1 MRNLTVRAKLVLT
14 QGIMTALMAT
24 MAVSSLISLGD
35 ANDRLADYVSDV
47 NARATL
53 AEGVRD
59 AVARRAIAARNLV
72 LVTTPQDV
80 ADEMQAVQQ
89 AEAQVKAQLS
99 QLMSMASEPGLPP
112 EVLAR
117 AKAIEAVEAQYG
129 PVAAD
134 IVAKASSGHHEAA
147 VAKMN
152 ADCRPLL
159 HALMVAVEDY
169 VSLAHQRGHQM
180 IAEAEEHHAQQHLIL
195 LGLGVVALLSAIG
208 LGWALVRN
216 LWQALG
222 SEPSELNAAALQVA
236 SGDLSPIPLAARAPA
251 HSVMAAL
258 GTMQGQLAQLVNQV
272 RSSSDSIAT
281 GSTQVAVGSAHLS
294 QRTEEQASNLQQAS
308 ASMMEIRS
316 TVERNAQTA
325 HQARQMADQARNAA
339 HSGGNVMGEVVTTMQ
354 DITTSS
360 RKVADIISVIDGI
373 AFQTN
378 ILALNAAVEAARAG
392 EQGRGFAVVAGEVRT
407 LAQRSA
413 TAAKEIRGL
422 ISASVERVETG
433 SRLIETAG
441 SAIGEI
447 VGQVN
452 QVAELITEISD
463 SATGQSTAI
472 SQMSDAV
479 SQLDEVTQHNAALV
493 EESTAAA
500 ESLRHQAST
509 LADMVGRF
517 RVERMA
523 A

>member
-35 ANDRLADYVSDV
+35 ANDRLEDYVSDV

-180 IAEAEEHHAQQHLIL
+180 VAEAEAHHAEQHHQSQQHQTHRHDHQD
-195 LGLGVVALLSAIG
+195 GQH
-208 LGWALVRN
+208 VR
-216 LWQALG
+216 
-222 SEPSELNAAALQVA
+222 
-236 SGDLSPIPLAARAPA
+236 
-251 HSVMAAL
+251 
-258 GTMQGQLAQLVNQV
+258 
-272 RSSSDSIAT
+272 
-281 GSTQVAVGSAHLS
+281 
-294 QRTEEQASNLQQAS
+294 
-308 ASMMEIRS
+308 
-316 TVERNAQTA
+316 
-325 HQARQMADQARNAA
+325 
-339 HSGGNVMGEVVTTMQ
+339 
-354 DITTSS
+354 
-360 RKVADIISVIDGI
+360 
-373 AFQTN
+373 
-378 ILALNAAVEAARAG
+378 
-392 EQGRGFAVVAGEVRT
+392 
-407 LAQRSA
+407 
-413 TAAKEIRGL
+413 
-422 ISASVERVETG
+422 
-433 SRLIETAG
+433 
-441 SAIGEI
+441 
-447 VGQVN
+447 
-452 QVAELITEISD
+452 
-463 SATGQSTAI
+463 
-472 SQMSDAV
+472 
-479 SQLDEVTQHNAALV
+479 
-493 EESTAAA
+493 
-500 ESLRHQAST
+500 
-509 LADMVGRF
+509 
-517 RVERMA
+517 
-523 A
+523 